1 MFNIGFKSETLQD
14 LSIRILNVVGA
25 EIYRETQEQFV
36 GEYTKQI
43 SLGDYVKG
51 IYFLEIETGTGII
64 NKKIIL
70 Q

>member
-1 MFNIGFKSETLQD
+1 MCLIFHLTLKLYRI

-43 SLGDYVKG
+43 SLDDYVKG
-51 IYFLEIETGTGII
+51 IYFLEIETR
-64 NKKIIL
+64 
-70 Q
+70 